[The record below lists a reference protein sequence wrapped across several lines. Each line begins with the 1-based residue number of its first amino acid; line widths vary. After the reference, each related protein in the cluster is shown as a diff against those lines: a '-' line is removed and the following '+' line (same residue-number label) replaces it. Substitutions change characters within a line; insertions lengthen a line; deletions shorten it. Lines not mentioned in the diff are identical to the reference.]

1 LIKPISPSTL
11 FDAIVKALGTGAGT
25 VQAAATHADATVRLL
40 DGLHVLLVED
50 NAVNQEL
57 AVDLLTGVGVKID
70 VCQNG
75 AEAVDQV
82 QRVRY
87 DAVLM
92 DCQMPVMDGFEA
104 TRRIRANGLRELPI
118 IAMTANAMAGDRD
131 RCLAAGMDD
140 HVAKPIDVRE
150 LFGTL
155 TRWVRQPAGN
165 GQHRSPRDMGATP
178 LPPVNIDRDGAL
190 RRLGGNE
197 KLVAK
202 MSARF
207 RETQSDVAARIREA
221 VTRGDVE
228 GAMRE
233 AHTLKGLAGNI
244 GAGDIAGMAAKLEA
258 MLKIN
263 DEQGMKLSLHELDR
277 HMQALVQYLSLPVG
291 SEGMADQR
299 SGAPLNR
306 AALTSALHRIV
317 ELIDGNET
325 EALRAAER
333 ILPQLV
339 AIGQE
344 TPGRQLVALLAQYD
358 FDAAADVLG
367 RISTGLGARG
377 SVDLAG

>member
-1 LIKPISPSTL
+1 GYPEALCQPGVTL
-11 FDAIVKALGTGAGT
+11 A
-25 VQAAATHADATVRLL
+25 R
-40 DGLHVLLVED
+40 
-50 NAVNQEL
+50 
-57 AVDLLTGVGVKID
+57 
-70 VCQNG
+70 
-75 AEAVDQV
+75 
-82 QRVRY
+82 
-87 DAVLM
+87 AVLAQR
-92 DCQMPVMDGFEA
+92 DA
-104 TRRIRANGLRELPI
+104 RRLEEQVAERIKTVSNRAPQ
-118 IAMTANAMAGDRD
+118 
-131 RCLAAGMDD
+131 
-140 HVAKPIDVRE
+140 DVD
-150 LFGTL
+150 
-155 TRWVRQPAGN
+155 
-165 GQHRSPRDMGATP
+165 GQHRSPRDMDATP

-244 GAGDIAGMAAKLEA
+244 GAGDIAGMAAKLDA

-325 EALRAAER
+325 EALRAAEPM
-333 ILPQLV
+333 LP
-339 AIGQE
+339 E
-344 TPGRQLVALLAQYD
+344 
-358 FDAAADVLG
+358 FC
-367 RISTGLGARG
+367 G
-377 SVDLAG
+377 S

>member
-1 LIKPISPSTL
+1 M
-11 FDAIVKALGTGAGT
+11 ACA
-25 VQAAATHADATVRLL
+25 
-40 DGLHVLLVED
+40 
-50 NAVNQEL
+50 
-57 AVDLLTGVGVKID
+57 
-70 VCQNG
+70 
-75 AEAVDQV
+75 
-82 QRVRY
+82 
-87 DAVLM
+87 
-92 DCQMPVMDGFEA
+92 
-104 TRRIRANGLRELPI
+104 ELPI

-131 RCLAAGMDD
+131 RCLAAGMND

-150 LFGTL
+150 LFGAL

-165 GQHRSPRDMGATP
+165 GQRRAPGDMDATP

-202 MSARF
+202 MVARF

-221 VTRGDVE
+221 ITRGDAE

-244 GAGDIAGMAAKLEA
+244 GASDVAGMAAKLEK
-258 MLKIN
+258 MLTAN
-263 DEQGMKLSLHELDR
+263 DAEGTKLSLRELDR

-291 SEGMADQR
+291 SEAKADQG
-299 SGAPLNR
+299 SSTPLNQ
-306 AALTSALHRIV
+306 AALTSALKRIV

-325 EALRAAER
+325 EALRAVEQ

-358 FDAAADVLG
+358 FDAAANVLG
-367 RISTGLGARG
+367 RISTALGARG
-377 SVDLAG
+377 SVDLAS